1 MARTKKTME
10 TENKTDITA
19 VAVGA
24 EVVNDDNAPTAEKIN
39 TDVKAEHKKRV
50 YLGVSL
56 PGYKTST
63 VFEGE
68 KIPKVLDVPF
78 VRELC
83 IDLDKVGEFYKK
95 KAVTNSREA
104 FCYRKSAEYAKEI
117 GGNKDNG

>member
-1 MARTKKTME
+1 MARTKKE
-10 TENKTDITA
+10 TETKTDITA

-24 EVVNDDNAPTAEKIN
+24 EDGNAGTAPAAEKQN
-39 TDVKAEHKKRV
+39 TDVKTMPKKRV
-50 YLGVSL
+50 YLGASL

-83 IDLDKVGEFYKK
+83 VDVEKAGEFYKK
-95 KAVTNSREA
+95 KAVTDSREA

-117 GGNKDNG
+117 GGKNNG